1 MRSTYAL
8 RSPYAAHTQRA
19 AIRTTYTPHTH
30 NIRTTYGS
38 LSKGGWEAELPLGL
52 GKRPMIGSILSA
64 LIFSSPSDPSPSL
77 CQVNPITK
85 EQHNALGTSY
95 RKVPLMMADG
105 VELVESSVIISLL
118 HSHFTTGIK
127 YKRTSYT
134 FLLLSRPWI
143 FWKSTF
149 WTCKVWNQDKTFNV
163 SSCFMRFSE
172 IPQKGPYFITFNKSF
187 TFLQE
192 PQSVSWSRSTPRS
205 TLPRIPAVRGKLFFW
220 ILFMHCGITYK
231 L

>member
-1 MRSTYAL
+1 
-8 RSPYAAHTQRA
+8 
-19 AIRTTYTPHTH
+19 
-30 NIRTTYGS
+30 
-38 LSKGGWEAELPLGL
+38 
-52 GKRPMIGSILSA
+52 MIGSILSA

-134 FLLLSRPWI
+134 FL
-143 FWKSTF
+143 
-149 WTCKVWNQDKTFNV
+149 
-163 SSCFMRFSE
+163 SSCQDPIFSE
-172 IPQKGPYFITFNKSF
+172 NPLFEPVKFELSTRLSM
-187 TFLQE
+187 FLH
-192 PQSVSWSRSTPRS
+192 V
-205 TLPRIPAVRGKLFFW
+205 L
-220 ILFMHCGITYK
+220 
-231 L
+231 